1 MSFGT
6 FNRCKASYLE
16 LLMQLVLGYMEDLL
30 ILDVN
35 FKLRKFVFFVS
46 VSWLES
52 GAFDFTSVVSCLA
65 YFLWKALK
73 WAVLARYLAELLTER
88 QKLSP
93 FMLVLPHS
101 YRLLN
106 QGEFLFLMEI
116 NFFPN
121 LLYDGLKSTTSVGSN
136 NFMPYKPFTM
146 LPHSC
151 VCFSIL
157 YVIFSIPTL
166 TLVNDKP
173 VLPHQLLLSWWK
185 IWDVQMSFIRR
196 ELDNIFQWDASSM
209 TICLVS

>member
-1 MSFGT
+1 MIQECFVERVFPFRFFVWMSFGT
-6 FNRCKASYLE
+6 FNGCKASFLDS
-16 LLMQLVLGYMEDLL
+16 LMQLVLGYMEDLL

-46 VSWLES
+46 VGWLES

-116 NFFPN
+116 NFFLN
-121 LLYDGLKSTTSVGSN
+121 LLYDGLKSTTSVVRII
-136 NFMPYKPFTM
+136 
-146 LPHSC
+146 SC
-151 VCFSIL
+151 HINCLLCFLI
-157 YVIFSIPTL
+157 
-166 TLVNDKP
+166 P
-173 VLPHQLLLSWWK
+173 VLASQFCMLS
-185 IWDVQMSFIRR
+185 S
-196 ELDNIFQWDASSM
+196 ASPR
-209 TICLVS
+209 